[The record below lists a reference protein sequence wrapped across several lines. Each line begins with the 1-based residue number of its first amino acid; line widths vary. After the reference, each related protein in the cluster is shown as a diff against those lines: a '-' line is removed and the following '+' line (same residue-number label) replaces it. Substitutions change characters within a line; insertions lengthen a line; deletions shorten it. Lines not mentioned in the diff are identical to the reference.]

1 MSLYIPGVNSQYN
14 RTFLAIDYG
23 KRRIGLA
30 KSDPLGVIA
39 SALETIEIR
48 SRRDAVAK
56 IRSIIDEFQPNAL
69 VIGYPVLASGDR
81 SPMCDE
87 IDLFLSEL
95 SESWKGLVHKV
106 DEDYSSIEAAGMIRA
121 QGKRVGKDKGKVDRM
136 AAVVILRRY
145 LDEHPRS

>member
-1 MSLYIPGVNSQYN
+1 MKQGYN

-39 SALETIEIR
+39 SALGTLEVR
-48 SRRDAVAK
+48 SRGDAVTQV
-56 IRSIIDEFQPNAL
+56 RRVIDEYQPNAL
-69 VIGYPVLASGDR
+69 VIGYPVLSSGDR

-87 IDLFLSEL
+87 IDLFIGEL
-95 SESWKGLVHKV
+95 VLFWKGPIHKV
-106 DEDYSSIEAAGMIRA
+106 DEDYSSSEATDLLHAH
-121 QGKRVGKDKGKVDRM
+121 GKRVGKDKGRVDRL

-145 LDEHPRS
+145 LDEQSRA